1 MTSTSSPRTR
11 QFSCGSTVGE
21 NANAVRHMSSQ
32 DVLEQRGKTFEAL
45 EIECFFLL
53 KIYIY
58 ICGDIIKYNIYIY
71 IILLITDT
79 SSNLSFVQCMAP
91 IAQNMPASGPG
102 PRCRLPSV

>member
-45 EIECFFLL
+45 EIE
-53 KIYIY
+53 
-58 ICGDIIKYNIYIY
+58 
-71 IILLITDT
+71 
-79 SSNLSFVQCMAP
+79 
-91 IAQNMPASGPG
+91 
-102 PRCRLPSV
+102 